1 MVLPLC
7 VFIILSREER
17 DISLW
22 MTLLFSMQG
31 DVCPQ
36 GGLCGSTSPS
46 RIWNLTLSLSSY
58 SLASTF
64 SSSAQFSEPKKHL
77 QTNKQK
83 KTACSHGLFITSHY
97 LVIPWVI
104 LLFSSKI
111 CRKMGCCIILFVLW
125 LLPRTACMRVLYKMI
140 VWVSTR
146 GAGLEVLLM
155 PLSRA
160 NSELWG
166 QRRKVE
172 KVLGV
177 VKEISLVHL
186 GRIWTS

>member
-46 RIWNLTLSLSSY
+46 RSWQLTLSWSSY

-77 QTNKQK
+77 QTK
-83 KTACSHGLFITSHY
+83 KKLLVVVDCSLPLITLWFLESSCFFHRRFAGKWA
-97 LVIPWVI
+97 VVSFC
-104 LLFSSKI
+104 LFSGSCPGQAVWERSSKWV
-111 CRKMGCCIILFVLW
+111 CESLPEALAWKYFSCSCLESILNCEGREERLKRFWVL
-125 LLPRTACMRVLYKMI
+125 
-140 VWVSTR
+140 
-146 GAGLEVLLM
+146 
-155 PLSRA
+155 
-160 NSELWG
+160 
-166 QRRKVE
+166 
-172 KVLGV
+172 
-177 VKEISLVHL
+177 
-186 GRIWTS
+186 